1 MSHIFPRLAQ
11 GCATCEIQPRS
22 GTLPLYASGGEGE
35 RMNEN
40 FQQILQMGQQV
51 QARLSQ
57 LQAELGQKTVSCSS
71 GGGMVTVTADGRGK
85 VRSIKI
91 DPSVVDASDVEM
103 LEDLVIAAVTEAQ
116 TRANS
121 VYEEE
126 MRKLS
131 GGLPLPFQLPDF

>member
-1 MSHIFPRLAQ
+1 
-11 GCATCEIQPRS
+11 
-22 GTLPLYASGGEGE
+22 
-35 RMNEN
+35 MNEN

-57 LQAELGQKTVSCSS
+57 LQNELGQKTVSCSS

-85 VRSIKI
+85 VRSISI
-91 DPSVVDASDVEM
+91 DPSVVDSRDVEM
-103 LEDLVIAAVTEAQ
+103 LEDLVLAAVSEAQ
-116 TRANS
+116 TRANA